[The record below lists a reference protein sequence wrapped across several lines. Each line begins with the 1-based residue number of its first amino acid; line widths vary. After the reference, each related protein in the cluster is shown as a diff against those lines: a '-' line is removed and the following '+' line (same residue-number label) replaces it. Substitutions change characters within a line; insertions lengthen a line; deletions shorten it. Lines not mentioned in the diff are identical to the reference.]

1 MKTRLSFL
9 GLLLAVAAIPCP
21 AQTQENSGP
30 ANQANKPAATASS
43 EKPKPQNSPASDKK
57 KKKVWTNDEVGSLG
71 GAISVVGDEHASNAQ
86 SQGNSAAV
94 VPADN
99 DPRTRKIQNYREQIR
114 QLRAQI
120 DAADRRISQ
129 LKNFKGENSAPTGGI
144 NPNQGYNMV
153 PLDQQVKQ
161 LENSKKQLQ
170 EKIEDVEN
178 DARING
184 IDPGEIR

>member
-1 MKTRLSFL
+1 MKSRLPIL
-9 GLLLAVAAIPCP
+9 GLLVAIVALPCA
-21 AQTQENSGP
+21 AQTQENTNGANP
-30 ANQANKPAATASS
+30 ADNSANTGSS
-43 EKPKPQNSPASDKK
+43 QKTKTQNPPTPEKK

-71 GAISVVGDEHASNAQ
+71 GAISVVGDEHASDAQ
-86 SQGNSAAV
+86 SQGSPAAV
-94 VPADN
+94 VPADK

-120 DAADRRISQ
+120 DAADKRISQ
-129 LKNFKGENSAPTGGI
+129 LKNFKGENNAPTGGI

-161 LENSKKQLQ
+161 LEESKKQLQ
-170 EKIEDVEN
+170 GKIEDVEN